1 MLTIFIEKGEGL
13 FMFFG
18 DNDVDQIRIWGSILI
33 PLIEFLVFVG
43 KVAIVY
49 FAASL
54 FYKKHIKSSK
64 KDD

>member
-1 MLTIFIEKGEGL
+1 
-13 FMFFG
+13 MFFG